1 MSRSLQVSLR
11 RAALLASLLLTMS
24 ACGTPEEEHPAA
36 SVSGTA
42 PQPAAAVAAKEAD
55 KEKADYVAKVALSNI
70 TVRKI
75 VDPHDRLMGL
85 VSGVVK
91 NTGDRP
97 LSDVEVTIDFLD
109 RGNETTLET
118 TYHPLSAGTRDEG
131 PLKANSSRKWSA
143 AIMVFE
149 DWAGKANVRV
159 TRVQFSEQ

>member
-1 MSRSLQVSLR
+1 MVL
-11 RAALLASLLLTMS
+11 LLLTMS
-24 ACGTPEEEHPAA
+24 GCGAPEEERPAA
-36 SVSGTA
+36 SASGTVPPPA
-42 PQPAAAVAAKEAD
+42 PAAVAKEAE

-97 LSDVEVTIDFLD
+97 LSDVEVTINFLD
-109 RGNETTLET
+109 RSNATTLET
-118 TYHPLSAGTRDEG
+118 TYHPVSPGTRGEG

-149 DWAGKANVRV
+149 DWAGKADVKV
-159 TRVQFSEQ
+159 SRVQFSEQ